1 MTTKVKKKFED
12 LEFVRVTQSL
22 LFWMIP
28 PYLFKQ
34 IKDRSFDIDR
44 LYRLSERLLS
54 DPTQLFYVLIDDE
67 KQIKGIFWASANII
81 NNTIDVAVLS
91 IDKQY
96 QFDNA
101 IKKTLDFIDTFQKNA
116 TVRVI
121 SSRTAA
127 YEKAGF
133 KKTKTMMEINNTEI

>member
-54 DPTQLFYVLIDDE
+54 DPTQLFYVLTDKE

-116 TVRVI
+116 TIRI
-121 SSRTAA
+121 STTRTAK
-127 YEKAGF
+127 YQKAGF
-133 KKTKTMMEINNTEI
+133 KKTKTIMEIQNKEI